1 MNLEIILVRTVL
13 VLTAA
18 LSVGISL
25 WGGYYL
31 LTGLMSWRRPMDYGR
46 HPAGTRFAV
55 LIAARNEE
63 LVIGPL
69 INSLLEQEYPAELY
83 DIYVIPNNCT
93 DNTALAARQFGAEV
107 LECTVPVRSKGEVLR
122 FAEEQLS
129 GRHYDAFCV
138 FDADNVVDRCF
149 LKEMNNAYRAGARAA
164 QGYRDS
170 KNPYDSAISGCYSI
184 YYWMMDRFHN
194 QGKAGLGLSAM
205 INGTGFMVAASTLKK
220 LGGWRT
226 ETISED
232 LEMTAQCVLADV
244 QVAWVP
250 LAVTYDEQP
259 LTYRE
264 SVKQR
269 RRWSSGTIQVA
280 RQYLPRTGR
289 QMTAAP
295 RGALLDIGMTM
306 LIPAYQLVAVVNT
319 LAAAAA
325 AGLSGRPFT
334 FAAGAFCGA
343 ILLNVGL
350 TAVFATLS
358 GALVLTVERKW
369 DRRLWKSLLVYWL
382 FLLSWLPITIGSFF
396 KQTTVWE
403 EIRHTRNVLPEPV
416 LARKWLYMWKKEDRP
431 CPWAVLSVCGK
442 SPPAKS
448 SGDRWA
454 APNRSQTQWIR
465 FGTEEQGSGRMSAR

>member
-259 LTYRE
+259 
-264 SVKQR
+264 
-269 RRWSSGTIQVA
+269 
-280 RQYLPRTGR
+280 RTGR

-416 LARKWLYMWKKEDRP
+416 LARMW
-431 CPWAVLSVCGK
+431 
-442 SPPAKS
+442 
-448 SGDRWA
+448 
-454 APNRSQTQWIR
+454 
-465 FGTEEQGSGRMSAR
+465 